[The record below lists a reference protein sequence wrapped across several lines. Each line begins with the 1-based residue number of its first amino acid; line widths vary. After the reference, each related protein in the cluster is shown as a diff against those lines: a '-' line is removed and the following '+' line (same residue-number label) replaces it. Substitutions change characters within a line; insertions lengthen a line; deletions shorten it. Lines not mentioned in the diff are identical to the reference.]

1 MENREKYKKQTNEL
15 TNAECVENNYD
26 VLEYSENP
34 FVIIPEENQE
44 IIIDK
49 FCDAVFIS
57 NLTDNE
63 EEFLEMLHGM
73 GVDGDIGEVDQEK
86 LLLGKNFLKKF
97 LRELPKP
104 ITIVQELYHID
115 KSYRDTYYMYFSNQ
129 HFVVK
134 RYSRRLS
141 FFLGEYDA
149 LSYFSNNEDIEESLC
164 NSFIGACVINPL
176 IVGSIGRTLINP
188 KFLFN
193 DQVKPVYVRL
203 SDFRLNIYGRS
214 FVVKAFPYR
223 MQDEETM
230 CCAEVT
236 LMNLLEYYSNCY
248 SDYRAVVPSEIIEN
262 EQKHSYERVLP
273 ARGIT
278 YPVLTKV
285 LSEFGF
291 SPRLYNISAID
302 SYRYSHVSQKDELKR
317 WLHYYIES
325 GIPVAVNLTP
335 ISIAGTAHSIVC
347 IGHGK
352 TKSELIKK
360 AYKKRWISWGDR
372 KDAHPLINSADFY
385 EDYVIVD
392 DNQPVYQVRSFD
404 SLSLLSDMK
413 VENLAVPLYKRMF
426 LDAPN
431 AHTIIRSL
439 LHSEMFGVEEWAGG
453 FLEKGENVII
463 RLFMASSRGYK
474 GYRMRTMKDAYIKQL
489 YTLIPMPRFVWVC
502 ELYRMGD
509 YTSLSAFGEVVIDAT
524 SAPNRGHRS
533 LILMHY
539 PKVIAYRHP
548 DQAEVGFDY
557 MAELE
562 EDTLFPGYQNN
573 LYQIV

>member
-1 MENREKYKKQTNEL
+1 MEDREKYEKQTDEL
-15 TNAECVENNYD
+15 TNVEFATDNKD
-26 VLEYSENP
+26 VLEFGENP
-34 FVIIPEENQE
+34 FVIITEENQE
-44 IIIDK
+44 RVVDK

-63 EEFLEMLHGM
+63 EEFFEMLHGS
-73 GVDGDIGEVDQEK
+73 GVDGDIGETDQEK
-86 LLLGKNFLKKF
+86 LLLGKNFLKEF
-97 LRELPKP
+97 LRRLPKP

-115 KSYRDTYYMYFSNQ
+115 RSYRDKYYMYFSNQ

-149 LSYFSNNEDIEESLC
+149 VSYFADDEDTEKHLNEG
-164 NSFIGACVINPL
+164 FIGACVINPL
-176 IVGSIGRTLINP
+176 IVGSIGRTLISP
-188 KFLFN
+188 EFLF
-193 DQVKPVYVRL
+193 DAQIKPAYVRL
-203 SDFRLNIYGRS
+203 SEFKLNIYGRS
-214 FVVKAFPYR
+214 LVVKAFPYR

-236 LMNLLEYYSNCY
+236 LLNLLEYYSNSY
-248 SDYRAVVPSEIIEN
+248 TDYRTVVPSEIIEN

-302 SYRYSHVSQKDELKR
+302 SYRYSYVSQKDELKR

-335 ISIAGTAHSIVC
+335 ISIAGTAHSLVC
-347 IGHGK
+347 IGHGQV
-352 TKSELIKK
+352 KSELIKK
-360 AYKKRWISWGDR
+360 AYKKRWIAWGDR
-372 KDAHPLINSADFY
+372 QDTHPIINSADFY
-385 EDYVIVD
+385 DDYVVVD

-404 SLSLLSDMK
+404 NLSLFSDMK

-431 AHTIIRSL
+431 AYTIMRSL
-439 LHSEMFGVEEWAGG
+439 LHSEMFGIEEWAGE
-453 FLEKGENVII
+453 FLQRGENVII
-463 RLFMASSRGYK
+463 RLFMASSRSYK
-474 GYRMRTMKDAYIKQL
+474 NYRMHTMNDAYVKQL

-502 ELYRMGD
+502 ELYRMDD
-509 YTSLSAFGEVVIDAT
+509 YKSLSAFGEVVIDAT

-533 LILMHY
+533 LIMMHY

-562 EDTLFPGYQNN
+562 EDTLFPGYQKN
-573 LYQIV
+573 LIPIV